1 MGQQAEQQ
9 KMGGV
14 KEVEQPL
21 TPGPVGAAG
30 TVIIP
35 EEEQGEEHAQVF
47 HPQQVVRRAGQA
59 SQIEQIIGRT
69 GEQADGIDGKQDDQ
83 CVAEGLI
90 AEVAVIEVCLL
101 YTSPSP
107 RD

>member
-9 KMGGV
+9 KVGGV

-21 TPGPVGAAG
+21 APGPVGAAG
-30 TVIIP
+30 TVVIP

-47 HPQQVVRRAGQA
+47 HPQQVVRRTGQA
-59 SQIEQIIGRT
+59 SQIEQVIGRT

-83 CVAEGLI
+83 CGCCV
-90 AEVAVIEVCLL
+90 
-101 YTSPSP
+101 
-107 RD
+107 RF